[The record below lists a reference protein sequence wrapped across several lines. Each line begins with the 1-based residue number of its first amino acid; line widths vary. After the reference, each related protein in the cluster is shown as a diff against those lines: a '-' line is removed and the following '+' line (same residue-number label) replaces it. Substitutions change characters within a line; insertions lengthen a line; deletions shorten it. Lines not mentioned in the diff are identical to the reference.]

1 MYAHGYAHRAGKHAV
16 TQADGTLAFDLERI
30 AETCCAFANT
40 LRKYSNNQSLI
51 SRWTFGITA
60 VVPSLAKK
68 LVSYTQNVP

>member
-40 LRKYSNNQSLI
+40 LRQRQTIK
-51 SRWTFGITA
+51 A
-60 VVPSLAKK
+60 
-68 LVSYTQNVP
+68 